1 MAKIDFET
9 DGNFEVQFETLHEIP
24 PSDIDVYDGAY
35 TVDPDFERHVLGT
48 KSKLMRDDVTVN
60 AIEVQRVSN
69 AAGGRTVYIGGLING

>member
-1 MAKIDFET
+1 MTITFDILQQFDIDF
-9 DGNFEVQFETLHEIP
+9 GALHEIP
-24 PSDIDVYDGAY
+24 PSDIAVYDGAY

-69 AAGGRTVYIGGLING
+69 TSGGRTVYIGGLING

>member
-1 MAKIDFET
+1 MTITFDILQHFDIDF
-9 DGNFEVQFETLHEIP
+9 GTLHEIP
-24 PSDIDVYDGAY
+24 PSDIEVYDGAY

-69 AAGGRTVYIGGLING
+69 ASGGRTVYIGGLING